1 MLCASFSHSV
11 CIINIW
17 TNRSLP
23 LSAQPYFPTDLMSI
37 MWLPSTTGGRWQIDH
52 LMEAERQRK
61 LSHLIWFSSLE
72 HKPIDPVSTQCRC
85 RVYKYWPFISCV
97 ELMKHWVYLQHYEE
111 KPFLA
116 VNESHPAKHRHTRTK
131 AMKYKLDFLLFVFF
145 RIMLKVLMYS
155 HPLSY
160 CHFSLFPVFGL
171 LE

>member
-37 MWLPSTTGGRWQIDH
+37 MWLPSTTGGRWEIDH

-116 VNESHPAKHRHTRTK
+116 VNESHPAKHRHKHTRTK
-131 AMKYKLDFLLFVFF
+131 AMKYKLDFLFF
-145 RIMLKVLMYS
+145 FIS
-155 HPLSY
+155 
-160 CHFSLFPVFGL
+160 C
-171 LE
+171 